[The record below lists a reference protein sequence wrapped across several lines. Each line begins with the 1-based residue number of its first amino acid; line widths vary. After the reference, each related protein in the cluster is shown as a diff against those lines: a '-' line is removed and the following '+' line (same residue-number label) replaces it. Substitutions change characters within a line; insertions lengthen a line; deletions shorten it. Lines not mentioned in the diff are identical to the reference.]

1 MILFPIF
8 MKHSADTF
16 NEFLQVRCGRV
27 TQSRVIVAARNR
39 NRNYANRIFFGCSVP
54 HDPDRGLEPRKL
66 GRCTRANDLKSKS
79 ASLHQNHRF
88 ALPGNIFV
96 SLPAISSFFFLF
108 CFRRSFFSSNFWL
121 VRLSVLSVKMSQEN
135 SLYYRMFSICH
146 FVIYFEVVRSCCK
159 MIFYPFTVYGRRV
172 TRRAFFH
179 LKLVLF

>member
-1 MILFPIF
+1 MRPG
-8 MKHSADTF
+8 HPVASH
-16 NEFLQVRCGRV
+16 RGR
-27 TQSRVIVAARNR
+27 S
-39 NRNYANRIFFGCSVP
+39 
-54 HDPDRGLEPRKL
+54 
-66 GRCTRANDLKSKS
+66 KSKS
-79 ASLHQNHRF
+79 KLCQPHIFRMQRAARSWSRTRTPKVRQMHPGQRFEIQISVAASKS
-88 ALPGNIFV
+88 PV
-96 SLPAISSFFFLF
+96 CPAREYIRIASCYFFFFFFF

-135 SLYYRMFSICH
+135 SLYYRIFSICH